1 MAEELNKEVFN
12 ASQDSLGKKIIPTPP
27 PAENIGIDVDQ
38 QLLNN
43 IVNAG
48 INGTLDIQSLEAF
61 SNISQSRDQIYS
73 LLDTM
78 SQDSTVSAILETYAE
93 DATEYNDQGR
103 IMWAESEDSNISK
116 YTNYLLDSIGVDKHL
131 YQWAYNLCKYGDI
144 YLRLF
149 RESEYED
156 DDIFKQR
163 EDAPKTLT
171 EDVLTSELDNTE
183 GQDVLQEKVNIVTHK
198 SSDHY
203 AHYVEM
209 MPNPAEMFELVR
221 HGKTSGYLKAAVR
234 YNANPQ
240 SQVTTGTNYF
250 KHAFKRTDVD
260 IHEATDFVH
269 GYLSDN
275 SSRTPE
281 EVSIFL
287 DDDSYASGKDGY
299 VYQVKRG
306 QSLLQ
311 NTFKIWRELSLLENS
326 VLLNRITKSAIIRL
340 ISVEVGD
347 MPKEAVAAHLQG
359 IKNLIEQKAAINA
372 NNSMSEYTNPGPVEN
387 NIYVPTHGGI
397 GAIQSSQIG
406 GDVDIKSLVDLDYF
420 QDKFYG
426 SMRVPKAYF
435 GVTDDGAGFNG
446 GTSLS
451 IISSRYAKAVKRV
464 QNALIQMITDAINLM
479 LIDKGLTSYV
489 NKFTIKMLPP
499 TTQEEMDRR
508 DNLANKIRVA
518 SDVMDT
524 LKDIEDP
531 VSRLKILKSLLSG
544 IISDDN
550 VIAEID
556 KVISSLEESNNDST
570 QDDVVDDIPGDDMG
584 SMSDDSGTDFN
595 PFDELGDE
603 SGDTEDITTS
613 TDTSNETSDNS
624 GEEVL
629 ADIDNDLP
637 SPADLGQ
644 DFTKNI

>member
-61 SNISQSRDQIYS
+61 SNISQSRDQIYN

-103 IMWAESEDSNISK
+103 VMWAESEDSNVSK

-156 DDIFKQR
+156 DDIFKQH
-163 EDAPKTLT
+163 EDTPRTLT

-198 SSDHY
+198 SNDHY

-234 YNANPQ
+234 YSASAQNQ
-240 SQVTTGTNYF
+240 TTTSTNYLR
-250 KHAFKRTDVD
+250 HAFKRTDVD

-269 GYLSDN
+269 GNLSDN

-347 MPKEAVAAHLQG
+347 MPKESVAAHLQG

-464 QNALIQMITDAINLM
+464 QNALIQMVTDAVNLM

-556 KVISSLEESNNDST
+556 KVISSLEESNNNST
-570 QDDVVDDIPGDDMG
+570 QDDVADDVPVDDMG
-584 SMSDDSGTDFN
+584 NISDDSGTDFN
-595 PFDELGDE
+595 PFDEI
-603 SGDTEDITTS
+603 GDTDDDVEDTTS
-613 TDTSNETSDNS
+613 STDVGGETSDNS
-624 GEEVL
+624 GEEIL
-629 ADIDNDLP
+629 TDIDNDLP
-637 SPADLGQ
+637 SPMDLGQ

>member
-61 SNISQSRDQIYS
+61 SNISQSRDQIYN

-103 IMWAESEDSNISK
+103 VMWAESEDSNVSK

-156 DDIFKQR
+156 DDIFKQH
-163 EDAPKTLT
+163 EDTTRTLT
-171 EDVLTSELDNTE
+171 EDVLTSELDSTE

-198 SSDHY
+198 SNDHY

-234 YNANPQ
+234 YSASAQNQ
-240 SQVTTGTNYF
+240 TTTSTNYLR
-250 KHAFKRTDVD
+250 HAFKRTDVD

-347 MPKEAVAAHLQG
+347 MPKESVAAHLQG

-464 QNALIQMITDAINLM
+464 QNALIQMVTDAVNLM

-556 KVISSLEESNNDST
+556 KVISSLEESNNNST
-570 QDDVVDDIPGDDMG
+570 QDDVADDVPVDDMG
-584 SMSDDSGTDFN
+584 NISDDSGTDFN
-595 PFDELGDE
+595 PFDEI
-603 SGDTEDITTS
+603 GDTDDDVEDTTS
-613 TDTSNETSDNS
+613 STDVGGETSDNS
-624 GEEVL
+624 GEEIL
-629 ADIDNDLP
+629 TDIDNDLP
-637 SPADLGQ
+637 SPMDLGQ